1 MAEDPEAVKFEKEM
15 EALALSE
22 KVEESKQIELPTL
35 ADPKLQASFEA
46 YMKDPEGVP
55 ACVMDDDTRNYEPGL
70 EDTFV
75 IIPSG
80 DYQRLLFDGHELR
93 EREETH
99 MNDFRNFLKVKGL
112 SIPPFYDD
120 SNRILLRF
128 LQGLKWDYQKTYDE
142 INEHHV
148 WQQTVHT
155 LQPEKFWPLLQSG
168 ILYGLKRDINQHPII
183 VMNVRRIVDTKPD
196 FGLLM

>member
-1 MAEDPEAVKFEKEM
+1 
-15 EALALSE
+15 
-22 KVEESKQIELPTL
+22 
-35 ADPKLQASFEA
+35 
-46 YMKDPEGVP
+46 MKDPEGVP

-148 WQQTVHT
+148 W
-155 LQPEKFWPLLQSG
+155 
-168 ILYGLKRDINQHPII
+168 
-183 VMNVRRIVDTKPD
+183 
-196 FGLLM
+196 